1 MASSRDVVRLA
12 LAPHRTGSRRDVG
25 AGRMRRVPFQ
35 HRLTSSRDL
44 MGSKHLKHCITLLR
58 DAHDQVR
65 ASLSTTSKPASVSHA
80 GLVTVP
86 TTRVADQGVPHGEL
100 GLVVAFDLRSL
111 GMYPQVKCGAAS
123 VY

>member
-1 MASSRDVVRLA
+1 MLSHPR
-12 LAPHRTGSRRDVG
+12 H
-25 AGRMRRVPFQ
+25 
-35 HRLTSSRDL
+35 TSSRNFV
-44 MGSKHLKHCITLLR
+44 GSNHLQICIILLR
-58 DAHDQVR
+58 GTHDQVR

-100 GLVVAFDLRSL
+100 GLVVVFDLRSL